1 MASQANIDLAQQ
13 LYVSYYGRP
22 GDQDGIDFW
31 ADKFELPGSNI
42 DDQIAAFGA
51 SAEFAA
57 GIGSSADSTILVTAL
72 YQQIFGRDPDA
83 VGLAFY
89 VDGLA
94 DDTFSAASA
103 ALDIANGAEVG
114 GTDATVLANKIAVA
128 NTYTASVTANDA
140 PYAAAQIAEAQ
151 SILAAVDATAAS
163 VTTGNAAAEAEV
175 TGNALEVLVT
185 AAVDAAYA
193 DTFVQI
199 SATATAGEKATATA
213 LRLTTAEDAIAAG
226 STQAVID
233 AELAVLLAADAVEL
247 AAAVQAATLVRLD
260 DLGAAYDAADAYLE
274 ANTVDTSTPLDG
286 IGDGTGGELAANVV
300 TDNDLAEDATA
311 DVDFLIHADG
321 PASNTSYG
329 PTVYADSVAGVQAA
343 ILVDVTS
350 GLAANLVAKQT
361 SQGVAQASV
370 DAIDG
375 LQAAID
381 DVNTAAA
388 VKVTTAA
395 ASGVALAAESTAEG
409 EWIAIAAIQTDVDEV
424 LISSGVLSVDYN
436 NNSGI
441 MSDDF
446 AIVLTAID
454 DGVAVLRAAA
464 DVAEDPTDAAQV
476 AFVEALLSH
485 VTVSTFIT
493 AYNAAQV
500 AVAADVVADDAVTGA
515 GIALAAVVPT
525 DTTDTDAADAL
536 ATAII
541 NTATAQG
548 LVDALAAAA
557 TAEVAAY
564 ATAAA
569 TQAID
574 DGFTALEA
582 TILAAQSAFPTAG
595 QELNE
600 AWDAIEAGNEDLA
613 DVFFYD
619 EEQITSVG
627 AITLTAFATEDN
639 DTIYVGTGFTA
650 NAGAVATDGDDSVL
664 EYFISE
670 VTDPVSLVSDTTI
683 TFETSV
689 FGSSAITP
697 EVNQITLTGVA
708 AADVTIADG
717 FVTFA

>member
-22 GDQDGIDFW
+22 GDQGGIDFW
-31 ADKFELPGSNI
+31 ADKFELSDNI
-42 DDQIAAFGA
+42 DDALAAFGA
-51 SAEFAA
+51 GDEFAA

-83 VGLAFY
+83 EGLAFY

-94 DDTFSAASA
+94 DGTFSAASA
-103 ALDIANGAEVG
+103 ALNIANGAAVG

-199 SATATAGEKATATA
+199 SATATAGEKATADA
-213 LRLTTAEDAIAAG
+213 LKLTTAEDAIAAG

-260 DLGAAYDAADAYLE
+260 DLGAAYDAEDAYLE

-286 IGDGTGGELAANVV
+286 IGDGTGAELAANVT
-300 TDNDLAEDATA
+300 TDDALAEAATLVVDGLIDVA
-311 DVDFLIHADG
+311 DVAAD
-321 PASNTSYG
+321 TSYD
-329 PTVYADSVAGVQAA
+329 PNDYAGAVAGVQAA

-350 GLAANLVAKQT
+350 GLAANVVAKQT
-361 SQGVAQASV
+361 AQGVAQASV

-381 DVNTAAA
+381 DVNAADAVRVITAAA
-388 VKVTTAA
+388 LD
-395 ASGVALAAESTAEG
+395 VATAAESTAAG
-409 EWIAIAAIQTDVDEV
+409 EWAAIAAIQTDVDGE
-424 LISSGVLSVDYN
+424 LFFNGVLSVDYSN
-436 NNSGI
+436 AMGI
-441 MSDDF
+441 MSEDF
-446 AIVLTAID
+446 AIVLTESEG
-454 DGVAVLRAAA
+454 GVAVLRAAA

-485 VTVSTFIT
+485 VTVSTLIT
-493 AYNAAQV
+493 AYNAAQDADV
-500 AVAADVVADDAVTGA
+500 ADVVADAAVTDA
-515 GIALAAVVPT
+515 LDALAAVVPT

-536 ATAII
+536 ATAID

-574 DGFTALEA
+574 DGLTALEA
-582 TILAAQSAFPTAG
+582 TISAAQSAFPTAG

-600 AWDAIEAGNEDLA
+600 AWDATEAGNEDLA

-627 AITLTAFATEDN
+627 AIELTAFATEDN
-639 DTIYVGTGFTA
+639 DTIYIGTGFTA

-670 VTDPVSLVSDTTI
+670 VTDPSTLVSDTTI

-689 FGSSAITP
+689 FGSSAINP
-697 EVNQITLTGVA
+697 EVNEITLTGVA